1 MPVSGHRQQ
10 AFRPDEA
17 MHPLHTIRGAC
28 HCGNLSYELRTRTSL
43 DAIRARACDCSF
55 CRMHAA
61 RNWSDPEGKAVIRI
75 RDVHHLQRYR
85 FGLRTAD
92 FLLCTVCGAYLGA
105 VLSAGDQ
112 SWSTVNLR
120 LSALDVGETGASY
133 GSEDTGARIA
143 RRQHAWT
150 PTAVIIEPDP
160 PQA

>member
-1 MPVSGHRQQ
+1 MHR
-10 AFRPDEA
+10 
-17 MHPLHTIRGAC
+17 LHTIRGAC
-28 HCGNLSYELRTRTSL
+28 HGGNLAYVRRTHTSP
-43 DAIRARACDCSF
+43 DAARARARDYGF

-61 RNWSDPEGKAVIRI
+61 RNGSDPEGKAVIRM
-75 RDVHHLQRYR
+75 RDVHHPQRYR

-105 VLSAGDQ
+105 VFSAGGP

-120 LSALDVGETGASY
+120 LSALDVGENGASY

-150 PTAVIIEPDP
+150 ATAVIIEPDP